1 MRIAVDAM
9 GGDRAPEEVVAG
21 ALQSLETP
29 GHELVLVGQP
39 EALRRCMEGR
49 KYPPERVE
57 VRPADGVIGMGESP
71 SASLKRRDT
80 SIALAVQ
87 LVRDGEA
94 EAVVSAGNSGAF
106 MAHATL
112 RLATIEGV
120 ERPAIAIVVPA
131 LPGPRVLLDAGAN
144 ASCKPEH
151 LVQFA
156 QMGAVYA
163 RDVLRIRNP
172 RVALMS
178 IGEEASK
185 GSGLTKAAHR
195 LLSELRDELNFVG
208 NVEGDTV
215 FADVAD
221 VIVCDGFTGN
231 VFLKT
236 AEGTAQAMVDGLR
249 AALTSSLRARIGA
262 FLVRGAL
269 TRFRQLFD
277 YATYGGAL
285 LLGVNGIC
293 IVGHGRSDARAIKAA
308 VSVARQAVQTR
319 VVEEIAASCRALQA
333 APVLPAAD
341 AIEADASTVGG

>member
-1 MRIAVDAM
+1 V
-9 GGDRAPEEVVAG
+9 
-21 ALQSLETP
+21 S
-29 GHELVLVGQP
+29 
-39 EALRRCMEGR
+39 
-49 KYPPERVE
+49 
-57 VRPADGVIGMGESP
+57 VRPAAAVVGMGESP
-71 SASLKRRDT
+71 SSSLKRRDT
-80 SIALAVQ
+80 SIAVAVQ

-94 EAVVSAGNSGAF
+94 QAVVSAGNSGAF

-112 RLATIEGV
+112 RLETAEGV

-131 LPGPRVLLDAGAN
+131 LAGPRVVLDVGAN
-144 ASCKPEH
+144 ATCKPEH

-163 RDVLRIRNP
+163 RDVLGIVNP

-195 LLSELRDELNFVG
+195 LLADLGEELNFVG

-215 FADVAD
+215 FADIAD

-236 AEGTAQAMVDGLR
+236 AEGTAGAIMDGLR
-249 AALTSSLRARIGA
+249 AAFTSSLEAKIGA
-262 FLVRGAL
+262 LLVRRAL
-269 TRFRQLFD
+269 NKFRRVFD

-293 IVGHGRSDARAIKAA
+293 VVSHGRSDARAIKAA
-308 VSVARQAVQTR
+308 ISVAKQSVQTR
-319 VVEEIAASCRALQA
+319 VVEEIAASCSAIETEARGLK
-333 APVLPAAD
+333 PAAGSIS
-341 AIEADASTVGG
+341 AGAPTAGGG